1 MGTMNEPVIFKIKQ
15 TDVKVLFVGEL
26 DLAFNQGSAFY
37 RNVKNGVPDTDVRR
51 LYAQLLEDQDFLRA
65 ARIIA
70 QPDLYVINRIGG
82 SLMGL
87 TEIRLHRKKDEG
99 EWVAVTEEEQDGN
112 WIISL
117 FENFRGYLKWWMEGF
132 AGKNDE
138 TVVNCIPPP
147 VSLEQLLVILHTVD
161 CFRRV
166 SYKNMLDFK
175 YTQRAHLKLSEFT
188 DTMVASIKSQD
199 IRWLLPA
206 FMTLVPRFSQYQT
219 ELSPENISVLFEH
232 SFLENARL
240 DSENEDVLVFG
251 EAGHLMGVEF
261 YRSWFTS
268 SGFEINTAGLEGFT
282 TRERF
287 FIAPTILTNHF
298 IRLQN
303 ADKGSVLAN
312 HQAYT
317 FEQLQIKLDELFE
330 AAFTKEVFPLVPS
343 SPVHSPLAT
352 QSPDPASQSSDPAS
366 LQKTEPLKS
375 GLKFCY
381 NCGSELSPS
390 AVFCPSCG
398 AKRKDL

>member
-1 MGTMNEPVIFKIKQ
+1 MGTIKEPVIFKIKQ
-15 TDVKVLFVGEL
+15 ADVKALFAGEL

-37 RNVKNGVPDTDVRR
+37 RNVKNGVPDTDVRTV
-51 LYAQLLEDQDFLRA
+51 YAQLLKDQKFLRA

-82 SLMGL
+82 SAMGL

-99 EWVAVTEEEQDGN
+99 EWVAVTEEQDEN
-112 WIISL
+112 WIISI
-117 FENFRGYLKWWMEGF
+117 FENFEGYLKWWMEGF
-132 AGKNDE
+132 AGKNNE
-138 TVVNCIPPP
+138 AVVNCIPPL
-147 VSLEQLLVILHTVD
+147 VSLEQLLLILHTVD

-175 YTQRAHLKLSEFT
+175 YTQRAHLQLSEFT
-188 DTMVASIKSQD
+188 DTMAASIKSKD

-206 FMTLVPRFSQYQT
+206 FMTVLPGFNEYQT
-219 ELSPENISVLFEH
+219 EFSPENISVLFEH

-240 DSENEDVLVFG
+240 GSENEEVLVFG
-251 EAGHLMGVEF
+251 EAGHMMGVEF

-268 SGFEINTAGLEGFT
+268 SGFEINTAGLEGFAT
-282 TRERF
+282 EERF

-303 ADKGSVLAN
+303 TDKGRVLAN

-330 AAFTKEVFPLVPS
+330 AAFTKEVSPVTPS
-343 SPVHSPLAT
+343 SPVYSPPVT
-352 QSPDPASQSSDPAS
+352 QSPDPAGG
-366 LQKTEPLKS
+366 QKTAPAELGP
-375 GLKFCY
+375 KFCY
-381 NCGSELSPS
+381 NCGSELSPG
-390 AVFCPSCG
+390 AVLCPGCG
-398 AKRKDL
+398 AERKAL